1 MAKVVH
7 RVEEL
12 EENGAKKTM
21 VTIKDGSEYER
32 VEENGT
38 VSFVQ
43 KKYSLPELQKEFDQV
58 MGISQDSK

>member
-12 EENGAKKTM
+12 EENGTPKVM
-21 VTIKDGSEYER
+21 VVMKDGSEYER

-43 KKYSLPELQKEFDQV
+43 KKYSVPELQQEFDQV